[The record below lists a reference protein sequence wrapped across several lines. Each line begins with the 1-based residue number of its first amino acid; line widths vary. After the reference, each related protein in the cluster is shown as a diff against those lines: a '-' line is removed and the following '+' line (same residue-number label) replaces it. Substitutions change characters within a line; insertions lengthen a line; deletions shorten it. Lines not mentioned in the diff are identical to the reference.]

1 MTAFLDFFITLLDIL
16 CISLRILL
24 SLLELCFFLRAILS
38 FLNPEEEGF
47 FAGILYVLTEPV
59 LLPIRALFERLR
71 FGENS
76 PIDLSF
82 FAGFLLLTL
91 LNTLLP
97 IISL

>member
-1 MTAFLDFFITLLDIL
+1 MDFFITLLDIL
-16 CISLRILL
+16 CISLSILL